1 MSLYSYWPEVVLTVP
16 EWPWDAPSDCW
27 LARSYPERPQGAQN
41 CPNWCLI
48 GYLDQ
53 AGASRGILKPIW
65 HCWDH
70 FRSLPI
76 WLCPFQ
82 NPILVCKY
90 LSPLISHRNG
100 SVFKIYIYGSQFSEE
115 EKNSLEIC
123 FLVPEILNKSYSC
136 IFLNTLYIC
145 GKLWKLI
152 QRIHQT

>member
-1 MSLYSYWPEVVLTVP
+1 MVLTVP
-16 EWPWDAPSDCW
+16 EWPWDAPTDCW
-27 LARSYPERPQGAQN
+27 LARSYPERPQGAQS
-41 CPNWCLI
+41 CPNWSLT

-100 SVFKIYIYGSQFSEE
+100 SVFKIYIWILVFRRKKQFRNLFLGSRNIKQIQ
-115 EKNSLEIC
+115 KVY
-123 FLVPEILNKSYSC
+123 FLRHPVVSRTHLVSR
-136 IFLNTLYIC
+136 T
-145 GKLWKLI
+145 
-152 QRIHQT
+152 HQTIWCYVTLQS